1 MPAPLFGDT
10 FPDTEI
16 FGDAYMQDP
25 YGAYVR
31 LRKAGPVHQA
41 KTPSGLPVWVVTD
54 YEAVRAALTDGRLA
68 KDADRMRAI
77 ADRKTA
83 AAGGP
88 SSVSETLAA
97 NMLNSDPPDHTRLRK
112 LVVKAFTTRRVEQLR
127 PRIAGIT
134 DELLDSLELRARNG
148 QAVDLIKDF
157 AFPVPIAVICE
168 LLGIP
173 LAERETF
180 RAWSKTLVG
189 AGPREDVRHASMAMG
204 GYLMQV
210 IAAKRAQP
218 SDDLLSDL
226 IQVSDDGDRL
236 DRLEVVSMTMLL
248 LVAGHETTVNLIG
261 NGILALLRHDDQ
273 RAALRAD
280 ESLIRGAVEELLRY
294 DGPAP
299 MATMRF
305 TAEPVEIG
313 GVTIPAGE
321 IVFLGL
327 AAANRDGSR
336 FDRPDELD
344 ITRPIGGHLGFG
356 FGIHHCVGAPLARL
370 EAEVTLGKFLR
381 RFPDAR
387 LAVSPGALRWR
398 SSVIMRGLES
408 LPTTLALAGRVA
420 HADTDTK

>member
-1 MPAPLFGDT
+1 MHGTPSA
-10 FPDTEI
+10 DTEL

-25 YGAYVR
+25 YSVYAR
-31 LRKAGPVHQA
+31 LRAAGPAHRA
-41 KTPSGLPVWVVTD
+41 TTPNGLPVWVVTD
-54 YEAVRAALTDGRLA
+54 YDEVRAALTDERLS
-68 KDADRMRAI
+68 KDADRMRAL
-77 ADRKTA
+77 AERKLA
-83 AAGGP
+83 SVKGP
-88 SSVSETLAA
+88 SSAPETLAA

-127 PRIAGIT
+127 SRIAGIA
-134 DELLDSLELRARNG
+134 DELLDGLETLG
-148 QAVDLIKDF
+148 KDGEPVDLVGNF
-157 AFPVPIAVICE
+157 TFPLPIAVICE

-180 RAWSKTLVG
+180 REWSKALVG
-189 AGPREDVRHASMAMG
+189 SGPPEAARHASMAMG

-218 SDDLLSDL
+218 ADDLLSDL

-236 DRLEVVSMTMLL
+236 DRLEVVSMVMLL

-280 ESLIRGAVEELLRY
+280 PGLARGAVEELLRY

-305 TAEPVEIG
+305 TTAALEIG
-313 GVTIPAGE
+313 NVSVPAGE

-327 AAANRDGSR
+327 AAANRDGRR

-344 ITRPIGGHLGFG
+344 ITRPVGGHLGFG

-370 EAEVTLGKFLR
+370 EAEIAIGRFLE
-381 RFPDAR
+381 RFPEAR
-387 LAVSPGALRWR
+387 LAVEPDALKWR
-398 SSVIMRGLES
+398 SSVIMRGLEK
-408 LPTTLALAGRVA
+408 LPVFCAAPDNPTT
-420 HADTDTK
+420 